1 MLLLLCLAVVGGVAG
16 DGGARQEAGQ
26 RFAGARHQ
34 FPGSGQRF
42 ARADQGDPT
51 ALYYYNQPTGPGYFD
66 PAAYSEDQ
74 YSQYSAAYPGLQ
86 SGGYTDA
93 LVEKQGTGPTPA
105 DFFPFLASF
114 SLPLGSAI
122 ITFVA
127 LVSVRNNFL
136 S

>member
-26 RFAGARHQ
+26 RFPGA
-34 FPGSGQRF
+34 GQRF

-51 ALYYYNQPTGPGYFD
+51 ALYYYSQPTGPGYFD

-127 LVSVRNNFL
+127 LVSVRNHPCLDVFIL
-136 S
+136 P